1 MDRRAK
7 DVIMIIADISGYTRY
22 MMAHQKALAHSQV
35 IIGELLNT
43 ILEQV
48 ELPLTISKP
57 EGDAVFLYAVKD
69 ESPAAWEATKQA
81 IGHKLITFFQV
92 FSDKIAELT
101 QNNICRCEACANIG
115 RLKLKVIGH
124 SGTVV
129 LYKIG
134 PVTELSG
141 ADAIIVHRL
150 LKNSLQMDEYI
161 LFTAAAQR
169 DIPLPLAPARQ
180 TTEHYDDVGEI
191 CTFVYLLPPAAPY
204 VADPKRPSPVNA
216 IFLDTLRAEIRREY
230 AQVADQPEKGFHF
243 HTGRPLACLLG
254 YRDEWLAGMP
264 EASVESLAGTG
275 NPFSLG
281 TLQPGEHVVDV
292 GCGAGLDSLIAA
304 RMVGPRGQV
313 IGVDMT
319 PQMLEKARGSAA
331 ELGLTNVEFREGLA
345 EELPAPDGWADVVIS
360 NGVLNLTPDKAAT
373 LREMA
378 RVLKPKGRLQIG
390 DILVDKPVPAE
401 ARLDIDLW
409 AG

>member
-1 MDRRAK
+1 MERRAK

-69 ESPAAWEATKQA
+69 ESPAAWAATKRA
-81 IGHKLITFFQV
+81 IGNNLIAFFQV
-92 FSDKIAELT
+92 FSDKIAQLT
-101 QNNICRCEACANIG
+101 QDNICRCEACANIE

-129 LYKIG
+129 LFKVG
-134 PVTELSG
+134 PIIELSG

-150 LKNSLQMDEYI
+150 LKNTLRLDEYI
-161 LFTAAAQR
+161 LFTESAQR

-180 TTEHYDDVGEI
+180 TTEHYDDVGDI
-191 CTFVYLLPPAAPY
+191 PAFVYLPPPPAPY
-204 VADPKRPSPVNA
+204 VADPARPSPVNA
-216 IFLDTLRAEIRREY
+216 IFLDTLRTEIRREY
-230 AQVADQPEKGFHF
+230 AQVASDPAKGFHF
-243 HTGRPLACLLG
+243 HTGRPLAERLG
-254 YRDEWLAGMP
+254 YRAEWLAGMP
-264 EASVESLAGTG
+264 EASIASLAGTG

-281 TLQPGEHVVDV
+281 PLRPGEHVVDV

-304 RMVGPRGQV
+304 RMVGPSGQV
-313 IGVDMT
+313 VGVDMT
-319 PQMLEKARGSAA
+319 PQMLEKARAGAA
-331 ELGLTNVEFREGLA
+331 QVALANVEFHEGVA
-345 EELPAPDGWADVVIS
+345 EELPLPDGWADVVIS
-360 NGVLNLTPDKAAT
+360 NGVLNLTPDKNAT
-373 LREMA
+373 FREMA
-378 RVLKPKGRLQIG
+378 RVLKPHGRLQIG